1 MKKQRLSRFFCIV
14 FMLLMARAIYAQE
27 VQIKGAVVDEK
38 GQPLGGNSVSVIYQ
52 NLKRTP
58 NLANG
63 VFVLF
68 IDKEFDKSLLKVLK
82 RGYAIKEIER
92 DATNKGWKIV
102 MWEGEEHTGIL
113 LDEKGKPIKDTQVI
127 FTAENHEEKSIT
139 NGVGRFSFY
148 VPKNVTLTNS
158 SYFEVKNER
167 IIPDNISIE
176 KKENMNFVTLV
187 FGKSQLKNIH
197 QSQADTLKKEAKSKE
212 KKLIVGEEEAKADT
226 LKETEHTI
234 TFDKIIGQIQEERTY
249 ITAQNNY
256 IKALVEQFIEPLK
269 GGTAI
274 DANRKKVILN
284 NLRIIRDSLAENEQM
299 FESFQE
305 KNRLLI
311 NQLALLTAQ
320 KDSLEKV
327 NLLAIKKLDS
337 IIVVKEKVELRSVFA
352 AQESQREKLIFT
364 IIAISLCLIAA
375 IFFLFGKRERKKNK
389 ELAHKNQEIE
399 QHQEK
404 LKTTNEVLENQNQE
418 ILKQNGIIEAQ
429 KLRAETF
436 TYSLEREV
444 DKQTYQLR
452 TMLDKMTKQNEDLQQ
467 FSYIISHNIRSPIA
481 RLLGLMEIFNSEDM
495 NDPFNLEVLER
506 LHISSQNLDTVVRDL
521 TQIISIRNDL
531 NREKEKID
539 IKLLI
544 EAEKNMLKD
553 DLENSQ
559 ALLIEDLTSDSYVF
573 SIRSYVQSVLH
584 NLLSNAIKYR
594 ARSRQLTID
603 IKTYTIDKYL
613 CLSIQDNGI
622 GMELNEFNKEKLFG
636 LYQRM
641 HDHVEGKGLGLYMV
655 KTQVETLG
663 GRIEVESKVN
673 KGTTFVVYFPRGK

>member
-1 MKKQRLSRFFCIV
+1 MKKQRLSRFFCVV
-14 FMLLMARAIYAQE
+14 FILFMARATYAQE
-27 VQIKGAVVDEK
+27 IQIKGVVVDEE
-38 GQPLGGNSVSVIYQ
+38 GQPLGGNSVSVTYQ
-52 NLKRTP
+52 NQKRTP

-63 VFVLF
+63 VFVFF
-68 IDKEFDKSLLKVLK
+68 IDKEFDKSLLKVQR
-82 RGYAIKEIER
+82 RGYAIKEIKKN
-92 DATNKGWKIV
+92 ATNKEWRIV
-102 MWEGEEHTGIL
+102 MWAGEEHTGVL

-139 NGVGRFSFY
+139 NSVGKFYFY
-148 VPKNVTLTNS
+148 VPKNITLTNS

-167 IIPDNISIE
+167 ISSENISIE
-176 KKENMNFVTLV
+176 KKESMNFVTLI
-187 FGKSQLKNIH
+187 FGKPQLKNIH
-197 QSQADTLKKEAKSKE
+197 QSKADTIKKEVKSKE
-212 KKLIVGEEEAKADT
+212 KKLIVDEVAPKADT
-226 LKETEHTI
+226 LKETEHHI
-234 TFDKIIGQIQEERTY
+234 TFDKIIGQIQAERTY
-249 ITAQNNY
+249 ITAQNNH
-256 IKALVEQFIEPLK
+256 IKALVEQFTKPLK
-269 GGTAI
+269 GGMPI
-274 DANRKKVILN
+274 DANQKKVILN
-284 NLRIIRDSLAENEQM
+284 NLLIIRDNLVENEQM
-299 FESFQE
+299 FENFQE

-320 KDSLEKV
+320 NDSLEKV
-327 NLLAIKKLDS
+327 NLLAVKKLDS
-337 IIVVKEKVELRSVFA
+337 IIVIKEKMELSSLFA
-352 AQESQREKLIFT
+352 AKESQRAKLIFI

-404 LKTTNEVLENQNQE
+404 LKATNEVLENQNQE
-418 ILKQNGIIEAQ
+418 ILKQNSIIEAQ

-452 TMLDKMTKQNEDLQQ
+452 AMLNKMTKQNEDLRQ

-481 RLLGLMEIFNSEDM
+481 RLLGLMGLFNTKDM
-495 NDPFNLEVLER
+495 NDPFNLEVVER
-506 LHISSQNLDTVVRDL
+506 LHLSSQNLDMVVRDL

-539 IKLLI
+539 IKVLI

-559 ALLIEDLTSDSYVF
+559 VILKEDLALDSYVF
-573 SIRSYVQSVLH
+573 SIRSYVQSVVH

-594 ARSRQLTID
+594 ARNRQLEID
-603 IKTYTIDKYL
+603 IKTYTVGKYL
-613 CLSIQDNGI
+613 CFSIQDNGI
-622 GMELNEFNKEKLFG
+622 GMEINEFNKEKLFG

-663 GRIEVESKVN
+663 GKIEIASKVN
-673 KGTTFVVYFPRGK
+673 EGTTFVVYFPRGK